1 MTGTGTPPGNPRSSE
16 VRVQIPAA
24 SPADLRDAVR
34 EALAAAH
41 TPPAPAGPATAQWQR
56 TASGDWGLAAGGLR
70 AELSVSWDGPELR
83 IVGGVD
89 AVGPAAITHL
99 LADIA
104 RRLPGGPR
112 HRTRHTPPVSSA
124 GPDGGNV
131 LLPRIPPPVP
141 TVSAVHRLPS
151 GLHTH
156 ELMRSPAAAAHLAL
170 HVLLRAPDM
179 GPRADL
185 AVLIDHDDAGAG
197 TTAARPRPR
206 LVADSLDIGPSV
218 TAAETSAHRR
228 PLGGPA
234 PPRPAFVFD
243 RTGRP
248 AVPDGWLLG
257 SWTCLAADAVHCS
270 SSGAE
275 GRHRLRAAAPRHLVR
290 QSRLDLFVAL
300 WADTLTTLVA
310 HPDRPLGSL
319 GIPSGAVPWFSV
331 QGADTSRT
339 ASAQF

>member
-16 VRVQIPAA
+16 VRVRIPAA
-24 SPADLRDAVR
+24 SPAYLRDAVR

-41 TPPAPAGPATAQWQR
+41 TPPAPPGPATAQWQR

-89 AVGPAAITHL
+89 AVGPTAITHL

-104 RRLPGGPR
+104 RRLPGGPQ
-112 HRTRHTPPVSSA
+112 HRTRHTPPKSSA
-124 GPDGGNV
+124 GPDGGNA
-131 LLPRIPPPVP
+131 LLPRIPPPA

-151 GLHTH
+151 GLRTH

-206 LVADSLDIGPSV
+206 LVEDSLDIGPSV
-218 TAAETSAHRR
+218 TAAEAPARR
-228 PLGGPA
+228 RSLDGPA
-234 PPRPAFVFD
+234 SSRPAFVFD
-243 RTGRP
+243 CTGRP

-275 GRHRLRAAAPRHLVR
+275 GRHRLRAVAPRHLVR
-290 QSRLDLFVAL
+290 QSRLDLLVAL

-319 GIPSGAVPWFSV
+319 GIPAGADPCFSV
-331 QGADTSRT
+331 QGADTFRS